1 MKQGQRDVEHARR
14 VLECGDFEW
23 ACFAAQQGA
32 EKVVRSVF
40 QKLGKE
46 TSGHAV
52 SFLIKALPKVYETNH
67 TILEAA
73 KKLDKHYIPSRYP
86 TSFPQG
92 APFEYY
98 TEGEASH
105 AIEDAAR
112 IVAYC
117 ASLLARPR
125 TDDPANSENNEG
137 NTGETR

>member
-32 EKVVRSVF
+32 EKVVKAVF
-40 QKLGKE
+40 QKLGMEAWGHSVSSLIEALSE
-46 TSGHAV
+46 T
-52 SFLIKALPKVYETNH
+52 YETDH

-86 TSFPQG
+86 NSYPQG
-92 APFEYY
+92 APFEFY

-105 AIEDAAR
+105 AIENAER

-117 ASLLARPR
+117 ANLLDRPS
-125 TDDPANSENNEG
+125 TDDPAGSESDEG